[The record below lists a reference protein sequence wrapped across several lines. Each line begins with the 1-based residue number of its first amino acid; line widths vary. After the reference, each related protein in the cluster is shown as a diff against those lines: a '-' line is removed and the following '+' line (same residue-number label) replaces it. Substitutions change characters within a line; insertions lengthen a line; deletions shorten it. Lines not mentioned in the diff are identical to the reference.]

1 MWILSSL
8 FINIIISIL
17 IIFIGHHIWMYLK
30 EKYSVKKTKD
40 VVGSQIAK
48 YKTILEEIQQ
58 NQSSNSNLHDTNTIS
73 LTMDNEPTDV
83 STSINYTDM
92 KKDLE
97 KFIEEI

>member
-8 FINIIISIL
+8 FINIIVSIL
-17 IIFIGHHIWMYLK
+17 IIFIGHHIWNFLK

-58 NQSSNSNLHDTNTIS
+58 NHSVSNSANDIIS
-73 LTMDNEPTDV
+73 LTMDNEISANETVDY
-83 STSINYTDM
+83 IDM
-92 KKDLE
+92 KNDLE
-97 KFIEEI
+97 KFIQEI